1 MCTLRSSCAM
11 LAGGLDPKLRVYDLR
26 HTNIS
31 ALLAAGE
38 QLLTVSKHVGQKS
51 AKMTLDVYGH
61 AFSADQR
68 STTVLDKLMALWK
81 VGWS

>member
-31 ALLAAGE
+31 APLAAGK
-38 QLLTVSKHVGQKS
+38 QLLTVSKRVGHKS

-61 AFSADQR
+61 AFKSDQR
-68 STTVLDKLMALWK
+68 STVVLDKLMALWK
-81 VGWS
+81 LG